1 MSKEGAALARL
12 CDEEARAFGEA
23 YAAFEAKP
31 GSVEESPHLGLCP
44 LVPRAAKDEHL
55 EIE

>member
-1 MSKEGAALARL
+1 MSKEWAALARS
-12 CDEEARAFGEA
+12 CDEEARAFGEGH
-23 YAAFEAKP
+23 AAFEAKP
-31 GSVEESPHLGLCP
+31 GSVEESSHLGLCP